1 MLQELS
7 ITDFAI
13 IQQVRLDFTNGLI
26 VFTGETGAGKSI
38 VLDAIGAL
46 LGDRMGADV
55 VRAGAQRA
63 IVEGVFALPWLPA
76 LATPPAEKADPIPHD
91 EDDEGGDNR
100 PDPRQELAQL
110 LREYGLESGDDT
122 IIITREVGQSGR
134 TIARVNGRAVPIA
147 VLGRIG

>member
-13 IQQVRLDFTNGLI
+13 IQQVRLDFTNGLVI
-26 VFTGETGAGKSI
+26 FTGETGAGKSI

-63 IVEGVFALPWLPA
+63 IVEGVFALPWLPS
-76 LATPPAEKADPIPHD
+76 LDTLPAEDIDLAPQS
-91 EDDEGGDNR
+91 EDDEGGENR

-110 LREYGLESGDDT
+110 LREYGL
-122 IIITREVGQSGR
+122 
-134 TIARVNGRAVPIA
+134 
-147 VLGRIG
+147 